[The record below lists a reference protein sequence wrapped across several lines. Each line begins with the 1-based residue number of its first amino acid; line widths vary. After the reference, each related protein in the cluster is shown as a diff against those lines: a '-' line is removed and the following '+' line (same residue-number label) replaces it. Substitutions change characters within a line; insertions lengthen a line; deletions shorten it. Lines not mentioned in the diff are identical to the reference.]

1 MCVFKYLKATTGRS
15 EQPKT
20 QGTNLI
26 IVELKAKRN
35 NQKFIADLLTILS
48 NDLVIVRVKG
58 RYSLLDPVC
67 FLWEDLRCYDRKV
80 TIHTTAALL
89 LQYILLTIH
98 HTLQAH

>member
-67 FLWEDLRCYDRKV
+67 FLWEDLRYYDRKV
-80 TIHTTAALL
+80 ISH
-89 LQYILLTIH
+89 QEMSEILNKNFH
-98 HTLQAH
+98 